1 MKGHLNSGETY
12 SLAQIFINCTN
23 GKVVIPDLQ
32 RDYCWGGKG
41 TLVTDFVDNIKKRFE
56 DYHKNIKE
64 WKDECLTCTNAVCRT
79 KVAHSLMMGL
89 LYGYYEENRPNLQ
102 LCDGQQRLTT
112 LYLLIGLIN
121 RFYGDNSFRRFLISD
136 YEFKEDDCEPN
147 LIYDIRDSSRYF
159 LGDLV
164 CSCFIQENG
173 EAVDGALSDYIR
185 KQKWWFKTY
194 ETDPTIQSMLAAIN
208 EMQGLLHDMDKSKLK
223 DFGCYVCNMLQFVYF
238 DMGDS
243 KNGEKTF
250 VIINTTGEPLTATE
264 NLKPLVV
271 TFDPREE
278 EWERRSQQWERRS
291 QQWEEMDNWFWKKRD
306 KNEDTSDAGMKEFL
320 RWVVAIHH
328 PEASAK
334 PGESVKKEEYYQ
346 WFTTKDYVFPYQRI
360 SFKEIKRAFGA
371 LKQLNGEDENE
382 FIQECD
388 LLAAPKGKMYDLKEY
403 FVLLPTLKHFMKF
416 EDKEASKRIYRFFRN
431 LSRYTE
437 FSTENNN
444 VLLALRTIDI
454 MKEKDICSLLDLK
467 GQINTT
473 YILTKEEE
481 KRLTI
486 IREKAKYGEEWRNKV
501 EKAFEEISTHQILS
515 GRISWLIECSG
526 GEQGFDVDKFKI
538 NVRRFESLFPR
549 ERKYENVADDKM
561 VLAFAAFCQDQER
574 GSAASYPISDGDYR
588 NFGYYA
594 SEWTHFLYG
603 DKNHE
608 EHTKVFGDFLQNI
621 DVKDVEA
628 SEDSII
634 NRQSTDSPMYFL
646 IAENMSRAF
655 KGWVWRKRL
664 RIHPTSGLIRLLHNA
679 SYRSGKDLYLLGQ
692 QVLPCQES
700 EQWSQWYFYSANV
713 EEKEEYCLYTDHKVY
728 DIAIDLLFG
737 KVSEDQY
744 RLRIFRR
751 DNASKKKFVGLEAL
765 PIKFLL
771 EENDSRLV
779 SGSMSAKKVI
789 DLLKNIQ
796 KDIEDSNK
804 N

>member
-12 SLAQIFINCTN
+12 SLEQIFINCTN
-23 GKVVIPDLQ
+23 GKVVMPDLQ

-41 TLVTDFVDNIKKRFE
+41 TLVADFVNNIKKRFE
-56 DYHKNIKE
+56 DCRENNKD
-64 WKDECLTCTNAVCRT
+64 WKDDCCLTCIDTECRT
-79 KVAHSLMMGL
+79 KAAHSLMMGL

-112 LYLLIGLIN
+112 LYLLVGIIN
-121 RFYGDNSFRRFLISD
+121 RMCGDNSFQRFLISD
-136 YEFKEDDCEPN
+136 YELKEDDKEPN
-147 LIYDIRDSSRYF
+147 LLYDIRDSSLYF
-159 LGDLV
+159 LSDLV
-164 CSCFIQENG
+164 CRCFIQENG
-173 EAVDGALSDYIR
+173 ESVDGALGDYIR

-194 ETDPTIQSMLAAIN
+194 ETDPTIQSMLAAMN
-208 EMQGLLHDMDKSKLK
+208 EMQGLLQDMDKSALK

-238 DMGDS
+238 DMGDR

-271 TFDPREE
+271 TFDLREE
-278 EWERRSQQWERRS
+278 EWERRSQQWD
-291 QQWEEMDNWFWKKRD
+291 EMDNWFWKKRD

-346 WFTTKDYVFPYQRI
+346 WFTIKDYVFPYQRI

-388 LLAAPKGKMYDLKEY
+388 LLAAPKGKMHDLKEY

-437 FSTENNN
+437 ISTENNN

-515 GRISWLIECSG
+515 GRISCLIECSG

-561 VLAFAAFCQDQER
+561 VLAFAAFCQGRNHEE
-574 GSAASYPISDGDYR
+574 AASYPMADGDYR

-608 EHTKVFGDFLQNI
+608 EHTKLFGDFLQKI
-621 DVKDVEA
+621 DKDNVEG
-628 SEDSII
+628 SEDKIMKGVS
-634 NRQSTDSPMYFL
+634 NDSPMYYL
-646 IAENMSRAF
+646 ITENKPQAF
-655 KGWVWRKRL
+655 KNGVWRKRL
-664 RIHPTSGLIRLLHNA
+664 SFHPTSGLIRLLHNA
-679 SYRSGKDLYLLGQ
+679 SYRSCKDFFLLGQ
-692 QVLPCQES
+692 EVLPCQES
-700 EQWSQWYFYSANV
+700 EQWGQWYFYSANV
-713 EEKEEYCLYTDHKVY
+713 EGKEEYCLYTDHKVY

-751 DNASKKKFVGLEAL
+751 DNASKKKFVGLEPLLEAL
-765 PIKFLL
+765 PIKFLP
-771 EENDSRLV
+771 EKNDSRLV
-779 SGSMSAKKVI
+779 SGPMSAMGVI
-789 DLLKNIQ
+789 NLLKKIQ
-796 KDIEDSNK
+796 KDIEDSKK

>member
-12 SLAQIFINCTN
+12 SLAQIFINGTN

-41 TLVTDFVDNIKKRFE
+41 ALVTDFVDNIKKRFE

-64 WKDECLTCTNAVCRT
+64 WKDECLTCINAVCRT
-79 KVAHSLMMGL
+79 KVARSLMMGL

-136 YEFKEDDCEPN
+136 YEFKEDDYEPN

-159 LGDLV
+159 LSDLV
-164 CSCFIQENG
+164 CSYFIQENG

-208 EMQGLLHDMDKSKLK
+208 EMQGLLQDMDKSELK
-223 DFGCYVCNMLQFVYF
+223 DFGCYVCNMLLFVYY
-238 DMGDS
+238 DMGDR

-271 TFDPREE
+271 TYDSSSDA
-278 EWERRSQQWERRS
+278 EWERRSEQWEI
-291 QQWEEMDNWFWKKRD
+291 MDNWFWKKRD
-306 KNEDTSDAGMKEFL
+306 KSREDTSDAGMKEFL
-320 RWVVAIHH
+320 RWVVALYP
-328 PEASAK
+328 PEA
-334 PGESVKKEEYYQ
+334 PVKKEEYYQ

-360 SFKEIKRAFGA
+360 SFEEIISAFGA

-416 EDKEASKRIYRFFRN
+416 GDKEATKRIYRFFRN

-437 FSTENNN
+437 ISTENNN

-454 MKEKDICSLLDLK
+454 MKEKDICSLLDLE
-467 GQINTT
+467 GQVNTT
-473 YILTKEEE
+473 YILTEEE
-481 KRLTI
+481 KTRLVI
-486 IREKAKYGEEWRNKV
+486 IREKATDEKWRNDV
-501 EKAFEEISTHQILS
+501 EKDFEEMSKHQILA
-515 GRISWLIECSG
+515 GRIHCLINCSRTDDDHG
-526 GEQGFDVDKFKI
+526 YVHEKFRI
-538 NVRRFESLFPR
+538 NSERFKLLFPI

-561 VLAFAAFCQDQER
+561 VLAFAAFCQDPER
-574 GSAASYPISDGDYR
+574 GSAASYPIADGDYR

-621 DVKDVEA
+621 DKKDVEA

-634 NRQSTDSPMYFL
+634 NKQSTDSPIYFL
-646 IAENMSRAF
+646 IAKNMSRAF

-692 QVLPCQES
+692 EVLPCQES
-700 EQWSQWYFYSANV
+700 EQWGQWYFYSANV
-713 EEKEEYCLYTDHKVY
+713 EGKEEYCLYTDHKVY

-737 KVSEDQY
+737 KVSENQY

-751 DNASKKKFVGLEAL
+751 DNASKKKFEGLEAL
-765 PIKFLL
+765 LDGFSPGEK
-771 EENDSRLV
+771 DKRLF
-779 SGSMSAKKVI
+779 SKPMSAKEIIGFIEEKQNEI
-789 DLLKNIQ
+789 DMQ
-796 KDIEDSNK
+796 KK
-804 N
+804 